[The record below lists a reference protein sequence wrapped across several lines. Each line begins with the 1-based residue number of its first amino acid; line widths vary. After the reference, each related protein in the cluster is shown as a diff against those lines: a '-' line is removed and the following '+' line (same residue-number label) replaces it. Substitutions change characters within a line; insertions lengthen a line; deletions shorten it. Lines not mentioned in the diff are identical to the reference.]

1 MPDLILHHYAMSPF
15 AEKVRAMMGYTG
27 LSWSGVLHP
36 PQPPRKKLVPL
47 AGEYRKIPV
56 AQIGADVF
64 CDTRLITREIARL
77 SGQPRLALAGCDDE
91 VRAFVARTD
100 LEVFLACVISASS
113 PKLLFRFWRSTS
125 TLTVIRFLRDRI
137 QMGRTATVR
146 AASPKRAPGVVKAH
160 LEDLESRLANQP
172 FLFGDTPCIADFSAW
187 HGLWFIREAAG
198 GNLTEPYARVNAW
211 MDRMKAFGHGPNQPM
226 KGKAAWAVARDATPR
241 ELPKSED
248 SPLLGKPVTVTPSD
262 YGQVPVSG
270 TLVAQLADSWVLAR
284 EHAATGTVHVHLPRD
299 GFTLA
304 PAQA

>member
-15 AEKVRAMMGYTG
+15 AEKVRAMLGCAD
-27 LSWSGVLHP
+27 LSWSSVLHP
-36 PQPPRKKLVPL
+36 TQPPRKMLTPL

-77 SGQPRLALAGCDDE
+77 SGQPRLALSGCDE
-91 VRAFVARTD
+91 KVAEFVSKAD
-100 LEVFLACVISASS
+100 LEIFLACVITASG

-146 AASPKRAPGVVKAH
+146 AASPKRAPGVVTAH
-160 LEDLESRLANQP
+160 LADLEARLANQS
-172 FLFGDTPCIADFSAW
+172 FLFGETPCVADFSAW
-187 HGLWFIREAAG
+187 HGVWFIREAAG
-198 GNLTEPYARVNAW
+198 SNMIAPYAKVNAW
-211 MDRMKAFGHGPNQPM
+211 MDRMKAFGQGASQPM
-226 KGKAAWAVARDATPR
+226 KAKAAWAAARDAAPR
-241 ELPKSED
+241 ELPQSED
-248 SPLLGKPVTVTPSD
+248 SPLLGKAVTVTPSD

-304 PAQA
+304 AR